1 MLINK
6 KNYRTIWY
14 NKEKDNVQI
23 IDQNKLPFELEI
35 ISLSNLNDVLLAIK
49 EMKES
54 LGADAVKAAVR
65 SHLDE

>member
-14 NKEKDNVQI
+14 NKEEDNVKI

-35 ISLSNLNDVLLAIK
+35 ISLSNLNDVLIAIK
-49 EMKES
+49 EMFQK
-54 LGADAVKAAVR
+54 
-65 SHLDE
+65 